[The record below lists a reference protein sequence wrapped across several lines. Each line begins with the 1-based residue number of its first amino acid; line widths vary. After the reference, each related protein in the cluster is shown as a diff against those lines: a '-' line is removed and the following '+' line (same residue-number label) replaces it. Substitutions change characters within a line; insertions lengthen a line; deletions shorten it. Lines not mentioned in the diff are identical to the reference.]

1 MTETDSIPARP
12 AARRLGRPARGR
24 RPGRARPRRRDHFS
38 DPARVSDPKSA
49 QIQSLAG
56 LDADRVKDVV
66 AAVWDHK
73 DEVAGAVRFVREHGD
88 DLVALAARL
97 PALLAEAAEGLAGA
111 GADAR
116 SAAAFLTGD
125 GGKGGVKALAE
136 LAGDALQKCRE
147 ELTAA
152 RGLLDDLG
160 GELDRVPIPSVRPT
174 YSDVLGHKLITGL
187 DLTDGR
193 LLEQAGKQVREGAAR
208 FDGVGEQL
216 AKVADQLR
224 EIGALVERAG
234 HGLAGTAAKLE
245 SGGKSLATLTD
256 PRR

>member
-1 MTETDSIPARP
+1 MSSGKNE
-12 AARRLGRPARGR
+12 
-24 RPGRARPRRRDHFS
+24 
-38 DPARVSDPKSA
+38 
-49 QIQSLAG
+49 QIQSFAG
-56 LDADRVKDVV
+56 VDPDRVKDVV

-97 PALLAEAAEGLAGA
+97 PALLAAAAEGLAGA

-116 SAAAFLTGD
+116 AAAAFLTGEA
-125 GGKGGVKALAE
+125 GKGGVKALAE
-136 LAGDALQKCRE
+136 LAGDALEQCRT
-147 ELTAA
+147 ELAAA

-187 DLTDGR
+187 ELADSK
-193 LLEQAGKQVREGAAR
+193 LLEQAGKRVREGAAR

-224 EIGALVERAG
+224 EIGDLVERAG

-245 SGGKSLATLTD
+245 SGGKSLAGFTD
-256 PRR
+256 